1 MALIKVTNLIKD
13 YRLGKTVVHALRG
26 IDMEIEKGEFMA
38 VAGPSGSGKTTF
50 LNLIGC
56 LDTPT
61 EGEVFIA
68 EQNINEYS
76 ESQKTTLRR
85 EKLGFIFQTF
95 NLIPVL
101 TAYENVEL
109 PLLLTKKDSDY
120 RKERIDSI
128 LEMVGL
134 KEYAKHRPDELSG
147 GQRQRVA
154 IARAII
160 SKPEIIIADEPT
172 ANLDTETGNNI
183 IRIMK
188 TLNEKENTT
197 FVFSTHDPRMMQHVS
212 RKVDIVDGKIAGME
226 PHPSTLSD

>member
-13 YRLGKTVVHALRG
+13 YMLGKTVVHALRG

-38 VAGPSGSGKTTF
+38 VVGPSGSGKTTF

-61 EGEVFIA
+61 EGEVFI
-68 EQNINEYS
+68 EKQNINEYS
-76 ESQKTTLRR
+76 ESQKTRLRR

-101 TAYENVEL
+101 TAYENIEL
-109 PLLLTKKDSDY
+109 PLLLTKHNSNY
-120 RKERIDSI
+120 RKERIDSV

-160 SKPEIIIADEPT
+160 SKPEIVIADEPT
-172 ANLDTETGNNI
+172 ANLDTETGNSI
-183 IRIMK
+183 IKIMK

-197 FVFSTHDPRMMQHVS
+197 FIFSTHDPRMMQHVS
-212 RKVDIVDGKIAGME
+212 RKVDIVDGKVV
-226 PHPSTLSD
+226 